1 MAVDVEVVWTWM
13 QNHWGTLVL
22 VAGYLPLVFELYK
35 SRLELHKIKLEIAE
49 LQAKVTERESRIEKV
64 SMADITKYAPRSS
77 AFDDIE

>member
-1 MAVDVEVVWTWM
+1 MAADVVAVWTWV

-22 VAGYLPLVFELYK
+22 VAGYLPFIFELYK

-49 LQAKVTERESRIEKV
+49 LQAKVAERESRIEKV
-64 SMADITKYAPRSS
+64 SMADITKYAPRGS

>member
-1 MAVDVEVVWTWM
+1 MVNVVGVWTWV
-13 QNHWGTLVL
+13 QNHWATLVL

-64 SMADITKYAPRSS
+64 SIADIAKYTPRSS
-77 AFDDIE
+77 TFDDIE